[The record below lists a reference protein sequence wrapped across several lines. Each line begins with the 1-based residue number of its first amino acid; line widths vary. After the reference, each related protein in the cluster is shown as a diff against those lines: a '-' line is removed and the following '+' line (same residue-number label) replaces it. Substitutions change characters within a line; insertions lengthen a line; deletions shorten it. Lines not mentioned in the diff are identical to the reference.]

1 MKNVVKRKAEAVAE
15 ERLRLISPLIEPDL
29 DRAMI
34 SERMKEIAEK
44 YSVSYRTLGRYLR
57 AYQEHGFEGL
67 KPKAPQKKGMSLLPS
82 DYPELLEEAIILRRE
97 CPTRSVSDIIKILE
111 LEGRVKPGVLKRSTL
126 QRHLQE
132 SGYSKRQ
139 MMMYQKTGKAARR
152 FQKRHRCELWQSDVK
167 YGPYLPIG
175 EGRAKKQVYL
185 CTIID
190 DATRYIVA
198 AGFYSNQSVEMIESC
213 LRQAV
218 MRFGKPDVLYLDNG
232 KIYRSE
238 WLKRAC
244 VRLGIKIVYT
254 KPYSPEA
261 HGKAEAFNR
270 RADAFLS
277 EVALQKC
284 ETLDELNHYLEV
296 WIDGYYHKNNHSG
309 LGNISPVTA
318 FSLDP
323 RPLQFVSDK
332 ALRETFLHTE
342 ERLVDKTGCI
352 SFNGKQYE
360 VGIKLMGQKVEVLY
374 DPACTDQIE
383 IHHRDFEPFFAKPL
397 EIGPFCG
404 VRKEIPEEKKL
415 LDAESSR
422 LLEGLDK
429 TANTKRTSAAI
440 ATSFRRIR
448 EVDDNV

>member
-1 MKNVVKRKAEAVAE
+1 
-15 ERLRLISPLIEPDL
+15 
-29 DRAMI
+29 
-34 SERMKEIAEK
+34 
-44 YSVSYRTLGRYLR
+44 
-57 AYQEHGFEGL
+57 
-67 KPKAPQKKGMSLLPS
+67 
-82 DYPELLEEAIILRRE
+82 
-97 CPTRSVSDIIKILE
+97 
-111 LEGRVKPGVLKRSTL
+111 
-126 QRHLQE
+126 
-132 SGYSKRQ
+132 
-139 MMMYQKTGKAARR
+139 
-152 FQKRHRCELWQSDVK
+152 
-167 YGPYLPIG
+167 
-175 EGRAKKQVYL
+175 
-185 CTIID
+185 
-190 DATRYIVA
+190 
-198 AGFYSNQSVEMIESC
+198 
-213 LRQAV
+213 

-332 ALRETFLHTE
+332 ALREAFLHTE

-360 VGIKLMGQKVEVLY
+360 VGIKLMGQKVEVVY

-448 EVDDNV
+448 RWTTMYEAFFEMKHTPFTNGIPTDRLYMSPMFEETLGRLEYVAENQLFAVVTSDVGCGKTTAVRKFTSELDTSRFTYLYISDSQLTPRWLYNGLLEQLGCEPRFYRGDAKRLLHQQLELLRMMYNKRIITIIDESHLMTRETLEELRFLLNYRMDSKIRWHWYWLVK

>member
-1 MKNVVKRKAEAVAE
+1 MENMVRQKAETVAE
-15 ERLRLISPLIEPDL
+15 ERLKLISPLIEPGS
-29 DRAMI
+29 DRAVI
-34 SERMKEIAEK
+34 IERMKEIAEK
-44 YSVSYRTLGRYLR
+44 HSVSYRTLGRYLR
-57 AYQEHGFEGL
+57 AYQERGFEGL
-67 KPKAPQKKGMSLLPS
+67 KPKSPQKKGMSLLPPE
-82 DYPELLEEAIILRRE
+82 YPELLEEAVILRRE
-97 CPTRSVSDIIKILE
+97 CPTRSVSDIISILE
-111 LEGRVKPGVLKRSTL
+111 LEGRAKPGVLKRSTL

-132 SGYSKRQ
+132 TGYSKRQ

-152 FQKRHRCELWQSDVK
+152 FQKEHRSELWQSDVK

-175 EGRAKKQVYL
+175 EGGSKKQVYL

-198 AGFYSNQSVEMIESC
+198 AGFFIDQSVEMIESC

-238 WLKRAC
+238 WLKKAC
-244 VRLGIKIVYT
+244 TRLGIKIVHT

-261 HGKAEAFNR
+261 HGKVEAFNR
-270 RADAFLS
+270 RVESFLS
-277 EVALQKC
+277 EAALQKC
-284 ETLDELNHYLEV
+284 ETLDELNHYLEL
-296 WIDGYYHKNNHSG
+296 WIDGYYHKNKHSG
-309 LGNISPVTA
+309 LGNISPAAA

-332 ALRETFLHTE
+332 ALREAFLHTE

-352 SFNGKQYE
+352 SFNGRQYE
-360 VGIKLMGQKVEVLY
+360 VGMKLMGQKIEVLY
-374 DPACTDQIE
+374 DPACADRIE
-383 IHHRDFEPFFAKPL
+383 IHHKDFEPFYVTPL

-404 VRKEIPEEKKL
+404 VSKEIPEEKKL

-422 LLEGLDK
+422 LLDSLDK
-429 TANTKRTSAAI
+429 SGAAKRTNAAI

-448 EVDDNV
+448 EVEGDV

>member
-1 MKNVVKRKAEAVAE
+1 
-15 ERLRLISPLIEPDL
+15 
-29 DRAMI
+29 MI

-67 KPKAPQKKGMSLLPS
+67 KPKTPQKKGMSLLPS

-132 SGYSKRQ
+132 SDTPNANDDVPTQG
-139 MMMYQKTGKAARR
+139 GKEVS
-152 FQKRHRCELWQSDVK
+152 KRHRCELWQSDVK
-167 YGPYLPIG
+167 YGPYLLIG

-238 WLKRAC
+238 WLKRH
-244 VRLGIKIVYT
+244 VR
-254 KPYSPEA
+254 
-261 HGKAEAFNR
+261 N
-270 RADAFLS
+270 
-277 EVALQKC
+277 
-284 ETLDELNHYLEV
+284 LE
-296 WIDGYYHKNNHSG
+296 
-309 LGNISPVTA
+309 
-318 FSLDP
+318 
-323 RPLQFVSDK
+323 
-332 ALRETFLHTE
+332 
-342 ERLVDKTGCI
+342 
-352 SFNGKQYE
+352 
-360 VGIKLMGQKVEVLY
+360 
-374 DPACTDQIE
+374 
-383 IHHRDFEPFFAKPL
+383 
-397 EIGPFCG
+397 
-404 VRKEIPEEKKL
+404 
-415 LDAESSR
+415 SR
-422 LLEGLDK
+422 
-429 TANTKRTSAAI
+429 
-440 ATSFRRIR
+440 
-448 EVDDNV
+448 

>member
-1 MKNVVKRKAEAVAE
+1 MNNAIRHNAETVAE
-15 ERLRLISPLIEPDL
+15 TRLKLISPLIEPGL

-34 SERMKEIAEK
+34 IERMKEIEEK
-44 YSVSYRTLGRYLR
+44 NSVSYRTLGRYLR

-67 KPKAPQKKGMSLLPS
+67 KPKAPQKKGISLLPP

-111 LEGRVKPGVLKRSTL
+111 LEGRVKPEVLKRSTL
-126 QRHLQE
+126 QRHLQGA
-132 SGYSKRQ
+132 GYSKCQ
-139 MMMYQKTGKAARR
+139 MIMYQKTGKAARR

-175 EGRAKKQVYL
+175 EGRAKRQVYL

-198 AGFYSNQSVEMIESC
+198 AGFYSNQNVEMIESC

-232 KIYRSE
+232 KLYRSE

-244 VRLGIKIVYT
+244 ARLGIKIVYT

-270 RADAFLS
+270 RVESFLS

-296 WIDGYYHKNNHSG
+296 WIDEYYHRNSHSG

-332 ALRETFLHTE
+332 ALREAFLHTE

-352 SFNGKQYE
+352 SFNGKLYE
-360 VGIKLMGQKVEVLY
+360 VGMKLMGQKVEVVY

-383 IHHRDFEPFFAKPL
+383 IHHRDFEPFLVKPL

-422 LLEGLDK
+422 LLESLEK
-429 TANTKRTSAAI
+429 SNKTKRTSAAI

-448 EVDDNV
+448 EVDGNV